1 MPPEIAGRRIGR
13 SHPAFVVAEIGLNH
27 GGRLTEALALVDAAA
42 DAGASAVKL
51 QTLHAD
57 TLVAPHCPAPAHV
70 SVSSLRAFFEAFELG
85 ADEHRIIVERARRH
99 GLAVMSTPF
108 SEAALP
114 MLEALNLD
122 AYKIASG
129 DLTNDGLIAAVA
141 ATGRPVI
148 MSTGMSELHEVQ
160 RAIEVAQSA
169 GARDLAVLHCVSAY
183 PTPVDAQNLNAIATL
198 AAVTGLPVGLSD
210 HGSGLLSAVAAVALG
225 AVIYERHLVT
235 HDGSDAIDRAVS
247 STPAQLRAIVEA
259 METTRVALGDGT
271 KRCLPAEAANRI
283 PSRRG
288 LYAARSLRPGD
299 TIRPEDVLVLRPAAA
314 LTPSHRAALV
324 GSTVSRDITAGEAFV
339 AADAAVLELT

>member
-13 SHPAFVVAEIGLNH
+13 SHPAFVVAEIGLYH

-129 DLTNDGLIAAVA
+129 DLTFDSLITAAA
-141 ATGRPVI
+141 QTGRPLI
-148 MSTGMSELHEVQ
+148 LSTGMSSLFEVG
-160 RAIEVAQSA
+160 RAIGVAGRA
-169 GARDLAVLHCVSAY
+169 GADNVALLHCVSAY
-183 PTPVDAQNLNAIATL
+183 PTPVASQNLRAISTL
-198 AAVTGLPVGLSD
+198 ADEFSLPVGLSD
-210 HGSGLLSAVAAVALG
+210 HGADTFAAVPAVALG
-225 AVIYERHLVT
+225 ACIYERHFVLAGDDQAV
-235 HDGSDAIDRAVS
+235 DAPVS
-247 STPAQLRAIVEA
+247 SDQTQLAAAITAMAQ
-259 METTRVALGDGT
+259 TRLALGDGR
-271 KRCLPAEAANRI
+271 KICQPAEQVNVHA
-283 PSRRG
+283 SRRG
-288 LYAARSLRPGD
+288 LYARRTLRSGHRVGPDDL
-299 TIRPEDVLVLRPAAA
+299 IALRPATEFAPEA
-314 LTPSHRAALV
+314 LPGVL
-324 GSTVSRDITAGEAFV
+324 G
-339 AADAAVLELT
+339 AVLSCDIEAGAPLQARDLTGITV